1 MTYPAVRPGRI
12 QPGGPLVVAGSP
24 GTTVAPA
31 TFLAYAQPA
40 AATVLPDD
48 LVITDIE
55 PAKATVLQ

>member
-1 MTYPAVRPGRI
+1 MTIIVQGFL
-12 QPGGPLVVAGSP
+12 GPLLLTGGLGSSS
-24 GTTVAPA
+24 TTPFV
-31 TFLAYAQPA
+31 AYAQPA